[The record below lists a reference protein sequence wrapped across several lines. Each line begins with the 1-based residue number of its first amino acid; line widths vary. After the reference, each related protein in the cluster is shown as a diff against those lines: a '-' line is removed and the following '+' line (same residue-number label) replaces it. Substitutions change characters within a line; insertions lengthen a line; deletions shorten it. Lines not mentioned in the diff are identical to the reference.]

1 MRKSHWILA
10 GFMLFN
16 TACVVENAFP
26 GWSALYASA
35 REAAGGAL
43 DLVAAVTDH
52 WVNRHG
58 VYLPT
63 EPDFAFLGW
72 RELGLYATV
81 LILLRLLVDSER
93 ALAGLRRARPAGERA
108 TPDAPPRKAAYG
120 FAGTPYDERDRPGVD
135 DEDDASDGPYV
146 ADAGTLAPAEAVAYA
161 IDTGGWL
168 VFDYV
173 DRERRRTRRRVRPL
187 GVRAINGM
195 PCVEGFC
202 RLRGERRT
210 FRFSRMSAVRVEL

>member
-1 MRKSHWILA
+1 MKKSHWILV
-10 GFMLFN
+10 GFMVFN
-16 TACVVENAFP
+16 TACVVESAFP

-35 REAAGGAL
+35 CEAAGGAL

-63 EPDFAFLGW
+63 EPDFVFVSW
-72 RELGLYATV
+72 REMGVYATV
-81 LILLRLLVDSER
+81 LILLRLLVGSER
-93 ALAGLRRARPAGERA
+93 ALAGLRAAQNEGARAAVN
-108 TPDAPPRKAAYG
+108 APLVST
-120 FAGTPYDERDRPGVD
+120 GTPRGDRVRPDDTVGEPGVRHSID
-135 DEDDASDGPYV
+135 DDRL
-146 ADAGTLAPAEAVAYA
+146 TPAEAVAYA

-173 DRERRRTRRRVRPL
+173 DRELRRTRRRVRPL